1 MLGIPAAPSANM
13 AFIYG
18 LVNYV
23 LPVLIVSSW
32 ILTVSLLKQYASR
45 IGKKAFWL
53 ISTIP
58 LLYQL
63 FTFIISDANLVTD
76 PAYLFILSHL
86 LSIISIQ

>member
-63 FTFIISDANLVTD
+63 FTFIIRDANFTD

-86 LSIISIQ
+86 L